1 MKILQNV
8 KGIGQIFIA
17 VLIAAALIGCA
28 TSRQQP
34 SDANTTANAAAT
46 PAAQA
51 TITTVKT
58 KPAKRTNQSA
68 ETPGKATGAAVLS
81 EIHRADLKEIAI
93 SQMAQEKASTDEVRE
108 YANQLVKDRTS
119 ADQQVIAMAQKKNV
133 RLRDQ
138 TSRQGPELVKL
149 TTLNGPS
156 FDKYFLR
163 QTAADNDKL
172 VRRLRKEREDASD
185 DDIEALIDKVLPILE
200 QDQELAQVLMK
211 KEQA

>member
-1 MKILQNV
+1 MNTQQALNCA
-8 KGIGQIFIA
+8 GH
-17 VLIAAALIGCA
+17 VLVVTLVALALSSCS

-34 SDANTTANAAAT
+34 ESASSVANTAAS

-51 TITTVKT
+51 TTTTAKT
-58 KPAKRTNQSA
+58 KPAKRAIRSA
-68 ETPGKATGAAVLS
+68 EASGKATSAAVLS

-93 SQMAQEKASTDEVRE
+93 GQMAQGKSSTNEVRE

-119 ADQQVIAMAQKKNV
+119 ADQEVIAMAQKKNV

-138 TSRQGPELVKL
+138 TSRQGPEHAKL
-149 TTLNGPS
+149 DTLNGPS

-172 VRRLRKEREDASD
+172 VRSLRKEREDASD
-185 DDIEALIDKVLPILE
+185 DDIEALIDKILPILE

>member
-8 KGIGQIFIA
+8 KGIGPIFIA
-17 VLIAAALIGCA
+17 AVIAAALTGCA
-28 TSRQQP
+28 TSREQP

-46 PAAQA
+46 PAARP
-51 TITTVKT
+51 TVTTAKI
-58 KPAKRTNQSA
+58 KPAKRTVQSA
-68 ETPGKATGAAVLS
+68 ETSGKATSAAVLS
-81 EIHRADLKEIAI
+81 DIHRADLKEIPI
-93 SQMAQEKASTDEVRE
+93 GQMAQGKASTDEVRE

-119 ADQQVIAMAQKKNV
+119 ADQQVIAMAQKKNL

-138 TSRQGPELVKL
+138 TSRQGPELARL
-149 TTLNGPS
+149 NTLNGPS

-172 VRRLRKEREDASD
+172 VRSLRKEREDASD
-185 DDIEALIDKVLPILE
+185 DDIEALIDKILPILE
-200 QDQELAQVLMK
+200 QDQELAQVLIK

>member
-1 MKILQNV
+1 MNTQQTLNSA
-8 KGIGQIFIA
+8 GY
-17 VLIAAALIGCA
+17 VLVVTLVALALSSCS

-34 SDANTTANAAAT
+34 ESASSVANAAAS

-51 TITTVKT
+51 TTTTAKT
-58 KPAKRTNQSA
+58 KPAKRASRSA
-68 ETPGKATGAAVLS
+68 EASGKATSAAVLS

-93 SQMAQEKASTDEVRE
+93 GQMAQGKSSTNEVRE

-119 ADQQVIAMAQKKNV
+119 ADQEVIAMAQKKNV

-138 TSRQGPELVKL
+138 TFRQGPEHAKL
-149 TTLNGPS
+149 NTLNGPS

-172 VRRLRKEREDASD
+172 VRSLRKEREDASD
-185 DDIEALIDKVLPILE
+185 DDIEALIDRILPILE
-200 QDQELAQVLMK
+200 QDQELSQVLLK
-211 KEQA
+211 KE

>member
-17 VLIAAALIGCA
+17 SVIAAALTACA

-51 TITTVKT
+51 TITTAKS
-58 KPAKRTNQSA
+58 KPAKRTIQSA
-68 ETPGKATGAAVLS
+68 ETSGKATSAAVLS

-93 SQMAQEKASTDEVRE
+93 GQMAQGKASTDEVRE

-119 ADQQVIAMAQKKNV
+119 ADQQVIAMAQKKNA

-138 TSRQGPELVKL
+138 ASRLAPEHAKL
-149 TTLNGPS
+149 NAMNGPS

-163 QTAADNDKL
+163 KTAADNDKL
-172 VRRLRKEREDASD
+172 VRSLRKEREDASD
-185 DDIEALIDKVLPILE
+185 DDIEALIDKILPILE
-200 QDQELAQVLMK
+200 QDRQLAQVLIK

>member
-1 MKILQNV
+1 MKMLQNV
-8 KGIGQIFIA
+8 KGIGHIFIA
-17 VLIAAALIGCA
+17 ALIAAAVTGCA
-28 TSRQQP
+28 TSREQP

-46 PAAQA
+46 PAARA
-51 TITTVKT
+51 TITTAKA
-58 KPAKRTNQSA
+58 KPPKRAIQSA
-68 ETPGKATGAAVLS
+68 ETSGNATGAAVLS
-81 EIHRADLKEIAI
+81 EIHRADLKDIAI
-93 SQMAQEKASTDEVRE
+93 GQMAQGKASTDQVRE

-133 RLRDQ
+133 RLRDH
-138 TSRQGPELVKL
+138 TSRQGPEPAKL
-149 TTLNGPS
+149 NTLSGPS

-172 VRRLRKEREDASD
+172 VRSLRKEREDASD
-185 DDIEALIDKVLPILE
+185 DDIEALIDKILPILE

>member
-1 MKILQNV
+1 MNTQQTLNCA
-8 KGIGQIFIA
+8 GY
-17 VLIAAALIGCA
+17 VLVVTLVALALSSCS

-34 SDANTTANAAAT
+34 ESASSVANTAAS
-46 PAAQA
+46 PAAHA
-51 TITTVKT
+51 TTTTAKT
-58 KPAKRTNQSA
+58 KPAKRAIRSA
-68 ETPGKATGAAVLS
+68 EASGKATSAAVLS

-93 SQMAQEKASTDEVRE
+93 GQMAQGKSSTNEVRE

-119 ADQQVIAMAQKKNV
+119 ADQEVIAMAQKKNV

-138 TSRQGPELVKL
+138 TSRQGPEHAKL
-149 TTLNGPS
+149 NTLNGPS

-172 VRRLRKEREDASD
+172 VRSLRKEREDASD
-185 DDIEALIDKVLPILE
+185 DDIEALIDKILPILE

>member
-1 MKILQNV
+1 MKKLQNV

-17 VLIAAALIGCA
+17 AVIAAALTGCA
-28 TSRQQP
+28 TSRAQP
-34 SDANTTANAAAT
+34 SDSNTTANAVAT
-46 PAAQA
+46 PAARA
-51 TITTVKT
+51 TITTAKT
-58 KPAKRTNQSA
+58 KPAKRAIQSA

-81 EIHRADLKEIAI
+81 EILRADSKDVAI
-93 SQMAQEKASTDEVRE
+93 GQMAQKKASTDEVRE

-138 TSRQGPELVKL
+138 ASSQGPELAKL
-149 TTLNGPS
+149 NTLNGPS

-163 QTAADNDKL
+163 HTAADNDKL
-172 VRRLRKEREDASD
+172 VRSLRKEREDASD
-185 DDIEALIDKVLPILE
+185 DDIEALIDKILPILE